1 MSQQVE
7 KEKQPLYHKGQL
19 VEVVDF
25 YHDEI
30 VRGKYRALILGV
42 REHCFMSHAE
52 GRERFYFMYDLLPL
66 DDSPYNKYRDVAEEY
81 QMTLVGKE

>member
-1 MSQQVE
+1 MKVTVE
-7 KEKQPLYHKGQL
+7 RKKAPLYRKGQL

-30 VRGKYRALILGV
+30 VRGKYQALILGV
-42 REHCFMSHAE
+42 REHFFVSQAE
-52 GRERFYFMYDLLPL
+52 GREKFYFMYDLLPL

-81 QMTLVGKE
+81 QMNLVGKE